1 MINRFRIVGFL
12 GCTVVWVAGCFGSG
26 APRIP
31 LPSLDP
37 SGSGAAALAE
47 YDANKD
53 GAIVGDELEK
63 CPGLKEGARR
73 LDVNKDGR
81 LTADEIAER
90 IRQVQVQKAGLAP
103 LIVSVVLDGKP
114 LAGATVTFV
123 PEKFMGS
130 GVKPAV
136 GMTNEGGALQPQ
148 TEGVPI
154 AGVQPGVFR
163 IEVSKKDSAG
173 TETVPAKYNTDTT
186 LGVEVGAGAPFLGQG
201 LELNLTS
208 RK

>member
-1 MINRFRIVGFL
+1 MIIRLSVAVLVG
-12 GCTVVWVAGCFGSG
+12 GTVVGLVGCFGSG
-26 APRIP
+26 APKIP

-37 SGSGAAALAE
+37 SGAGDAALAE
-47 YDANKD
+47 YDANRD
-53 GAIVGDELEK
+53 GALAGDELEK
-63 CPGLKEGARR
+63 CPGLKEGLKRIDA
-73 LDVNKDGR
+73 NKDGR
-81 LTADEIAER
+81 LTAEEIAQR

-103 LIVSVVLDGKP
+103 LSVAVTLDGKP
-114 LAGATVTFV
+114 LTGATVSFV

-136 GMTNEGGALQPQ
+136 GTTDEGGALQPQ

-163 IEVSKKDSAG
+163 IEVSKKDAAG
-173 TETVPAKYNTDTT
+173 TETVPARFNSDTT
-186 LGVEVGAGAPFLGQG
+186 LGVEVGAGAPFLVQG
-201 LELNLTS
+201 LELSLSN